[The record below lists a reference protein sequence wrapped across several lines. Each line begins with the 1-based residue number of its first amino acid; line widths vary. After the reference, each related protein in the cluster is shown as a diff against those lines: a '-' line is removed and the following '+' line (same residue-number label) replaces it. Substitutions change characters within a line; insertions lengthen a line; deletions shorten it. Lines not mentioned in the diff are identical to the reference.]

1 MSSSPISLNTYP
13 NIQNNY
19 NQYYSSVESL
29 LNSPNWS
36 NEQDI
41 VKISIKSLYDEIS
54 NLNNKIINLE
64 NQLENKITKTEFQ
77 NKLNSKVDM
86 NEYIKAINDMTK
98 NIQSHPSMEQIKF
111 IEEDKI
117 SKNEFNNIIK
127 DYALNNDIKPIIDN
141 SKSLNEISS
150 NLNYQIDNLVR
161 DLNKKLNTFPTM
173 SDIKKINYI
182 LTTKVNSS
190 DISNILS
197 LKADKDEIINIL
209 RTKCDKIDFDNQ
221 MKKKLDINEYNELIN
236 IINSKVNHEQIEE
249 LNLIIGNKMDK
260 NSLNSFV
267 DLINSK
273 LDINEFNSFIDNEYK
288 KYIEDNNKKVNDIDE
303 DFDRLISNIKKQF
316 NNINLAF
323 TKLENDK
330 IGFILYDELIKKIQE
345 KIDQKEILGIINQIQ
360 LDINEKI
367 NEIKNNNDK
376 VKNLYEDILKTKI
389 DEIESELNKKIEIA
403 IFDIKKLNN
412 NNNEINLNLEE
423 QNKILNN
430 IESKISFIQNDNETK
445 FCNIYGILKSK
456 LNIHEFT
463 EIINSLEDNYNAK
476 LLNGLENK
484 ATFKDIEM
492 LHKNIQKDTN
502 DKLSSLQ
509 ENTKKNLNTYNTN
522 LINKK

>member
-19 NQYYSSVESL
+19 NQYNSSVESL

-41 VKISIKSLYDEIS
+41 VKISIKSLYDEIT
-54 NLNNKIINLE
+54 NLNNKINNIE

-77 NKLNSKVDM
+77 NKLSSKVDM
-86 NEYIKAINDMTK
+86 NEYVKTINDMTK
-98 NIQSHPSMEQIKF
+98 NIQNHPSMEHIKF

-141 SKSLNEISS
+141 SKSINEISS

-173 SDIKKINYI
+173 SDIKKINHI

-190 DISNILS
+190 DINNLLS
-197 LKADKDEIINIL
+197 LKADKEEIINIL

-221 MKKKLDINEYNELIN
+221 IKKKLDISEYNELIN
-236 IINSKVNHEQIEE
+236 IINSKVNHEEIEK

-260 NSLNSFV
+260 NSLNSII
-267 DLINSK
+267 DLINNK
-273 LDINEFNSFIDNEYK
+273 LDINEFNSFIQNEYK
-288 KYIEDNNKKVNDIDE
+288 NYIEENNKKVNDIDE
-303 DFDRLISNIKKQF
+303 DFDRLISNIKTQF
-316 NNINLAF
+316 NNINLVI
-323 TKLENDK
+323 TKIENDK
-330 IGFILYDELIKKIQE
+330 IGFLIYDELIKKLQE
-345 KIDQKEILGIINQIQ
+345 KIDKKEILGTINQIQ

-376 VKNLYEDILKTKI
+376 VKSIYEDILKTKI
-389 DEIESELNKKIEIA
+389 DEIESELNKKIEIG
-403 IFDIKKLNN
+403 IFDVKQLNN
-412 NNNEINLNLEE
+412 NNNDINLNIEE

-430 IESKISFIQNDNETK
+430 IESKISIIKNENETK
-445 FCNIYGILKSK
+445 FCNIYGILKTK
-456 LNIHEFT
+456 LSIHEFT
-463 EIINSLEDNYNAK
+463 EIINSLEENYNAK

-492 LHKNIQKDTN
+492 LYKNLQKDTN
-502 DKLSSLQ
+502 DKLKAIQ
-509 ENTKKNLNTYNTN
+509 NNTKK
-522 LINKK
+522 I

>member
-19 NQYYSSVESL
+19 NQYNSSVESL

-41 VKISIKSLYDEIS
+41 VRISIKSLYDEIT
-54 NLNNKIINLE
+54 NLNNKINNIE

-77 NKLNSKVDM
+77 NKLSSKVDM
-86 NEYIKAINDMTK
+86 NEYVKTINDMTK
-98 NIQSHPSMEQIKF
+98 NIQNHPSMEHIKF

-141 SKSLNEISS
+141 SKSINEISS

-173 SDIKKINYI
+173 SDIKKINHI

-190 DISNILS
+190 DINNLLS
-197 LKADKDEIINIL
+197 LKADKEEIINIL

-221 MKKKLDINEYNELIN
+221 IKKKLDISEYNELIN
-236 IINSKVNHEQIEE
+236 IINSKVNHEEIEE

-260 NSLNSFV
+260 NSLNSII
-267 DLINSK
+267 DLINNK
-273 LDINEFNSFIDNEYK
+273 LDINEFNSFIQNEYK
-288 KYIEDNNKKVNDIDE
+288 NYIEENNKKVNDIDE
-303 DFDRLISNIKKQF
+303 DFDRLISNIKTQF
-316 NNINLAF
+316 NNINLVI
-323 TKLENDK
+323 TKIENDK
-330 IGFILYDELIKKIQE
+330 IGFLIYDELIKKLQE
-345 KIDQKEILGIINQIQ
+345 KIDKKEILGTINQIQ

-376 VKNLYEDILKTKI
+376 VKSIYEDILKTKI
-389 DEIESELNKKIEIA
+389 DEIESELNKKIEIG
-403 IFDIKKLNN
+403 IFDVKQLNN
-412 NNNEINLNLEE
+412 NNNDINLNIEE

-430 IESKISFIQNDNETK
+430 IESKISIIQNENETK
-445 FCNIYGILKSK
+445 FCNIYGILKTK

-463 EIINSLEDNYNAK
+463 EIINSLEENYNAK

-492 LHKNIQKDTN
+492 LYKNLQKDTN
-502 DKLSSLQ
+502 DKLKAIQ
-509 ENTKKNLNTYNTN
+509 NNTKK
-522 LINKK
+522 I

>member
-19 NQYYSSVESL
+19 NQYNSSVESL

-41 VKISIKSLYDEIS
+41 VKISIKSLYDEIT
-54 NLNNKIINLE
+54 NLNNKINNIE

-77 NKLNSKVDM
+77 NKLSSKVDM
-86 NEYIKAINDMTK
+86 NEYVKTINDMSK
-98 NIQSHPSMEQIKF
+98 NIQNHPSMEHIKF

-141 SKSLNEISS
+141 SKSINEISS

-173 SDIKKINYI
+173 SDIKKINHI

-190 DISNILS
+190 DINNLLS
-197 LKADKDEIINIL
+197 LKADKEEIINIL

-221 MKKKLDINEYNELIN
+221 IKKKLDISEYNELIN
-236 IINSKVNHEQIEE
+236 IINSKVNHEEIEE

-260 NSLNSFV
+260 NSLNSII
-267 DLINSK
+267 DLINNK
-273 LDINEFNSFIDNEYK
+273 LDINEFNSFIQNEYK
-288 KYIEDNNKKVNDIDE
+288 NYIEENNKKVNDIDE
-303 DFDRLISNIKKQF
+303 DFDRLISNIKTQF
-316 NNINLAF
+316 NNINLVI
-323 TKLENDK
+323 TKIENDK
-330 IGFILYDELIKKIQE
+330 IGFLIYDELIKKLQE
-345 KIDQKEILGIINQIQ
+345 KIDKKEILGTINQIQ

-376 VKNLYEDILKTKI
+376 VKSIYEDILKTKI
-389 DEIESELNKKIEIA
+389 DEIESELNKKIEIG
-403 IFDIKKLNN
+403 IFDVKQLNN
-412 NNNEINLNLEE
+412 NNNDINLNIEE

-430 IESKISFIQNDNETK
+430 IESKISIIQNENETK
-445 FCNIYGILKSK
+445 FCNIYGILKTK

-463 EIINSLEDNYNAK
+463 EIINSLEENYNAK

-492 LHKNIQKDTN
+492 LYKNLQKDTN
-502 DKLSSLQ
+502 DKLKAIQ
-509 ENTKKNLNTYNTN
+509 NNTKK
-522 LINKK
+522 I

>member
-19 NQYYSSVESL
+19 NQYNSSVESL

-41 VKISIKSLYDEIS
+41 VKISIKSLYDEIT
-54 NLNNKIINLE
+54 NLNNKINNIE

-77 NKLNSKVDM
+77 NKLSSKVDM
-86 NEYIKAINDMTK
+86 NEYVKTINDMTK
-98 NIQSHPSMEQIKF
+98 NIQNHPSMEHIKF

-141 SKSLNEISS
+141 SKSINEISS

-173 SDIKKINYI
+173 SDIKKINHI

-190 DISNILS
+190 DINNLLS
-197 LKADKDEIINIL
+197 LKADKEEIINIL

-221 MKKKLDINEYNELIN
+221 IKKKLDISEYNELIN
-236 IINSKVNHEQIEE
+236 ILNSKVNHEEIEE

-260 NSLNSFV
+260 NSLNSII
-267 DLINSK
+267 DLINNK
-273 LDINEFNSFIDNEYK
+273 LDINEFNSFIQNEYK
-288 KYIEDNNKKVNDIDE
+288 NYIEENNKKVNDIDE
-303 DFDRLISNIKKQF
+303 DFDRLISNIKTQF
-316 NNINLAF
+316 NNINLVI
-323 TKLENDK
+323 TKIENDK
-330 IGFILYDELIKKIQE
+330 IGFLIYDELIKKLQE
-345 KIDQKEILGIINQIQ
+345 KIDKKEILGTINQIQ

-376 VKNLYEDILKTKI
+376 IKSIYEDILKTKI
-389 DEIESELNKKIEIA
+389 DEIESELNKKIEIG
-403 IFDIKKLNN
+403 IFDVKQLNN
-412 NNNEINLNLEE
+412 NNNDINLNIEE

-430 IESKISFIQNDNETK
+430 IESKISIIQNENETK
-445 FCNIYGILKSK
+445 FCNIYGILKTK

-463 EIINSLEDNYNAK
+463 EIINSLEENYNAK

-492 LHKNIQKDTN
+492 LYKNLQKDTN
-502 DKLSSLQ
+502 DKLKAIQ
-509 ENTKKNLNTYNTN
+509 NNTKK
-522 LINKK
+522 I

>member
-19 NQYYSSVESL
+19 NQYNSSVESL

-41 VKISIKSLYDEIS
+41 VKISIKSLYDEIT
-54 NLNNKIINLE
+54 NLNNKINNIE

-77 NKLNSKVDM
+77 NKLSSKVDM
-86 NEYIKAINDMTK
+86 NEYVKTINDMTK
-98 NIQSHPSMEQIKF
+98 NIQNHPSMEHIKF

-141 SKSLNEISS
+141 SKSINEISS

-173 SDIKKINYI
+173 SDIKKINHI

-190 DISNILS
+190 DINNLLS
-197 LKADKDEIINIL
+197 LKADKEEIINIL

-221 MKKKLDINEYNELIN
+221 IKKKLDISEYNELIN
-236 IINSKVNHEQIEE
+236 IINSKVNHEEIEE

-260 NSLNSFV
+260 NSLNSII
-267 DLINSK
+267 DLINNK
-273 LDINEFNSFIDNEYK
+273 LDINEFNSFIQNEYK
-288 KYIEDNNKKVNDIDE
+288 NYIEENNKKVNDIDE
-303 DFDRLISNIKKQF
+303 DFDRLISNIKTQF
-316 NNINLAF
+316 NNINLVI
-323 TKLENDK
+323 TKIENDK
-330 IGFILYDELIKKIQE
+330 IGFLIYDELIKKLQE
-345 KIDQKEILGIINQIQ
+345 KIDKKEILGTINQIQ

-376 VKNLYEDILKTKI
+376 VKSIYEDILKTKI
-389 DEIESELNKKIEIA
+389 DEIESELNKKIEIG
-403 IFDIKKLNN
+403 IFDVKQLNN
-412 NNNEINLNLEE
+412 NNNDINLNIEE

-430 IESKISFIQNDNETK
+430 IESKISIIQNENETK
-445 FCNIYGILKSK
+445 FCNL
-456 LNIHEFT
+456 
-463 EIINSLEDNYNAK
+463 
-476 LLNGLENK
+476 
-484 ATFKDIEM
+484 
-492 LHKNIQKDTN
+492 
-502 DKLSSLQ
+502 
-509 ENTKKNLNTYNTN
+509 
-522 LINKK
+522 

>member
-19 NQYYSSVESL
+19 NQYNSSVESL

-41 VKISIKSLYDEIS
+41 VKISIKSLYDEIT
-54 NLNNKIINLE
+54 NLNNKINNIE

-77 NKLNSKVDM
+77 NKLSSKVDM
-86 NEYIKAINDMTK
+86 NEYVKTINDMTK
-98 NIQSHPSMEQIKF
+98 NIQNHPSMEHIKF

-141 SKSLNEISS
+141 SKSINEISS

-173 SDIKKINYI
+173 SDIKKINHI

-190 DISNILS
+190 DINNLLS
-197 LKADKDEIINIL
+197 LKADKEEIINIL

-221 MKKKLDINEYNELIN
+221 IKKKLDISEYNELIN
-236 IINSKVNHEQIEE
+236 ILNSKVNHEEIEE

-260 NSLNSFV
+260 NSLNSII
-267 DLINSK
+267 DLINNK
-273 LDINEFNSFIDNEYK
+273 LDINEFNSFIQNEYK
-288 KYIEDNNKKVNDIDE
+288 NYIEENNKKVNDIDE
-303 DFDRLISNIKKQF
+303 DFDRLISNIKTQF
-316 NNINLAF
+316 NNINLVI
-323 TKLENDK
+323 TKIENDK
-330 IGFILYDELIKKIQE
+330 IGFLIYDELIKKLQE
-345 KIDQKEILGIINQIQ
+345 KIDKKEILGTINQIQ

-376 VKNLYEDILKTKI
+376 VKSIYEDILKTKI
-389 DEIESELNKKIEIA
+389 DEIESELNKKIEIG
-403 IFDIKKLNN
+403 IFDVKQLNN
-412 NNNEINLNLEE
+412 NNNDINLNIEE

-430 IESKISFIQNDNETK
+430 IESKISIIQNENETK
-445 FCNIYGILKSK
+445 FCNIYGILKTK

-463 EIINSLEDNYNAK
+463 EIINSLEENYNAK

-492 LHKNIQKDTN
+492 LYKNLQKDTN
-502 DKLSSLQ
+502 DKLKAIQ
-509 ENTKKNLNTYNTN
+509 NNTKK
-522 LINKK
+522 I

>member
-19 NQYYSSVESL
+19 NQYNSSVESL

-41 VKISIKSLYDEIS
+41 VKISIKSLYDEIT
-54 NLNNKIINLE
+54 NLNNKINNIE

-77 NKLNSKVDM
+77 NKLSSKVDM
-86 NEYIKAINDMTK
+86 NEYVKTINDMSK
-98 NIQSHPSMEQIKF
+98 NIQNHPSMEHIKF

-141 SKSLNEISS
+141 SKSINEISS

-173 SDIKKINYI
+173 SDIKKINHI

-190 DISNILS
+190 DINNLLS
-197 LKADKDEIINIL
+197 LKADKEEIINIL

-221 MKKKLDINEYNELIN
+221 IKKKLDISEYNELIN
-236 IINSKVNHEQIEE
+236 IINSKVNHEEIEE

-260 NSLNSFV
+260 NNLNSIY
-267 DLINSK
+267 DLINNK
-273 LDINEFNSFIDNEYK
+273 LDINEFNSFIQNEYK
-288 KYIEDNNKKVNDIDE
+288 NYIEENNKKVNDIDE
-303 DFDRLISNIKKQF
+303 DFDRLISNIKTQF
-316 NNINLAF
+316 NNINLVI
-323 TKLENDK
+323 TKIENDK
-330 IGFILYDELIKKIQE
+330 IGFLIYDELIKKLQE
-345 KIDQKEILGIINQIQ
+345 KIDKKEILGTINQIQ

-376 VKNLYEDILKTKI
+376 VKSIYEDILKTKI
-389 DEIESELNKKIEIA
+389 DEIESELNKKIEIG
-403 IFDIKKLNN
+403 IFDVKQLNN
-412 NNNEINLNLEE
+412 NNNDINLNIEE

-430 IESKISFIQNDNETK
+430 IESKISIIQNENETK
-445 FCNIYGILKSK
+445 FCNIYGILKTK

-463 EIINSLEDNYNAK
+463 EIINSLEENYNAK

-492 LHKNIQKDTN
+492 LYKNLQKDTN
-502 DKLSSLQ
+502 DKLKAIQ
-509 ENTKKNLNTYNTN
+509 NNTKK
-522 LINKK
+522 I